1 MREAIRSKTSI
12 FKFMKFLKS
21 ALAFVSDTLETVAFV
36 GSLYIAVYLF
46 LFFPSSVQG
55 ASMEPT
61 LYTGD
66 RIFISRVAYRI
77 SDVGRGDVIVMT
89 SPRNPDIEYVKRVI
103 GLPGETLL
111 FKDGDV
117 YIDGYLL
124 EEPYLNDKTNL
135 WENGFIEENV
145 PYMVPDNHVFVMGD
159 NRHRSS
165 DSREFGPVPME
176 SVIGKATVQYYPQ
189 FNLGL

>member
-1 MREAIRSKTSI
+1 
-12 FKFMKFLKS
+12 MKFLKS

-36 GSLYIAVYLF
+36 GSLYIVVYLF

-145 PYMVPDNHVFVMGD
+145 PYMVPD
-159 NRHRSS
+159 RRPHR
-165 DSREFGPVPME
+165 RAQNAN
-176 SVIGKATVQYYPQ
+176 VIEPIAVNG
-189 FNLGL
+189 